1 MKAVLLDFN
10 GTLFFDTC
18 FHLEAWSEIYRELH
32 RGGSLE
38 PDPSAICGPCNDA
51 IIQAMAP
58 ELSPEERTQ
67 WSIRKEALYRNIC
80 SQHPDQLQLTR
91 GAQELFFGLKERKI
105 PFTLA
110 TASII
115 DNFEFYFQTFPLEPW
130 FQKELCVYDDGTYAD
145 KGEMHKEAAR
155 RLGTTLSDCIVV
167 EDSVTAISLA
177 RKNGAKEIIGVGSD
191 SIHPEL
197 IRSGATH
204 CIRDF
209 TEFDY
214 GWLRN

>member
-10 GTLFFDTC
+10 GTLFFDTR
-18 FHLEAWSEIYRELH
+18 FHLEAWAKIYKEIH
-32 RGGSLE
+32 RGGSRE
-38 PDPSAICGPCNDA
+38 PDAASFCGPCNDA

-58 ELSPEERTQ
+58 EFTPEERRAC
-67 WSIRKEALYRNIC
+67 SVHKEALYREIC
-80 SQHPDQLQLTR
+80 MQHPEALHLSA
-91 GAQELFFGLKERKI
+91 GAEELFRKLSERKI
-105 PFTLA
+105 PFTIA
-110 TASII
+110 SASII

-130 FQKELCVYDDGTYAD
+130 FQKELCVYDDGNYAD
-145 KGEMHKEAAR
+145 KGEMHVEAAK
-155 RLGTTLSDCIVV
+155 RLGTVLSDCIVV

-177 RKNGAKEIIGVGSD
+177 KKNGAKMIIGIGSD

-209 TEFDY
+209 TEFDME
-214 GWLRN
+214 WLRN